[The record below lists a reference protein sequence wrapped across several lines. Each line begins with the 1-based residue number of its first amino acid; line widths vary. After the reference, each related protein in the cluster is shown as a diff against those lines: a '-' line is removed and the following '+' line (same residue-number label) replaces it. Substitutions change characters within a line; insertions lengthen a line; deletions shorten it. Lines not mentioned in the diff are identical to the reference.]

1 MNPFHTPASES
12 SGPSLARE
20 PQESAGA
27 PTPLLA
33 LGHAARASA
42 WELSGHGPAAR
53 AEVERRSDEPGTAQH
68 SAVPNSAAEHGAVQY
83 SAAEHSAAQYSGAGL
98 GGVGHPSV
106 GQYSGGV
113 PDEVN
118 PERHGHASHGVP
130 ARSGS
135 APAASVEKA
144 TSPVAAFPTLHHPG
158 GPQAVASEVVVPD
171 LDAAIGEL
179 PGLLVRAESGTEFI
193 YQALEIVA
201 ARYGLRDLV
210 VTVEHN
216 DRPQVFR
223 LGRAPLATS
232 AKPLPSYLRTALN
245 GRPGVYG
252 DPPVVGPVLRASL
265 TSLVELA
272 LRLDF
277 LEHDASHDALTGLLN
292 RRSYEL
298 LLDQAVSRARRYGW
312 PFALV
317 LLDLDDFKFVN
328 DRYGHASGDA
338 ALRAVGTELRA
349 ALRGGDVAARLGGD
363 EFALLVVGV
372 ENVSSLSPILG
383 RLERALEK
391 AVPETR
397 VGFSVGVAC
406 FPSDTDDPDALT
418 GLADERLYAA
428 KATIA

>member
-1 MNPFHTPASES
+1 MNPFHIPTYEPTGSATV
-12 SGPSLARE
+12 RE

-27 PTPLLA
+27 PSRGPSLFA
-33 LGHAARASA
+33 VGPSA
-42 WELSGHGPAAR
+42 VATASGHGPAGHDPAGP
-53 AEVERRSDEPGTAQH
+53 DQPGHQQPGH
-68 SAVPNSAAEHGAVQY
+68 SELSHNPAVHGPGVHGPGGHMPADYGTTSRVH
-83 SAAEHSAAQYSGAGL
+83 APSG
-98 GGVGHPSV
+98 
-106 GQYSGGV
+106 
-113 PDEVN
+113 
-118 PERHGHASHGVP
+118 HGVP
-130 ARSGS
+130 AHSSVLHGTFVHSGPTHF
-135 APAASVEKA
+135 PAAQ
-144 TSPVAAFPTLHHPG
+144 G
-158 GPQAVASEVVVPD
+158 GAVAVASQTAPTAPD
-171 LDAAIGEL
+171 LDAALGEL
-179 PGLLVRAESGTEFI
+179 PGLLVRANSGTEFI
-193 YQALEIVA
+193 YEALEIVA

-216 DRPQVFR
+216 DAAQVFR
-223 LGRAPLATS
+223 LGRTPLATS
-232 AKPLPSYLRTALN
+232 PKPLPAYLRSALN
-245 GRPGVYG
+245 AHPGVYA
-252 DPPVVGPVLRASL
+252 DPPVLGPVLSASL

-272 LRLDF
+272 LRLDV
-277 LEHDASHDALTGLLN
+277 LMHDASHDALTGLLN

-317 LLDLDDFKFVN
+317 LLDLDDFKVVN
-328 DRYGHASGDA
+328 DRYGHAAGDA

-383 RLERALEK
+383 RLERALER
-391 AVPETR
+391 AVPEAR

-428 KATIA
+428 KATVA